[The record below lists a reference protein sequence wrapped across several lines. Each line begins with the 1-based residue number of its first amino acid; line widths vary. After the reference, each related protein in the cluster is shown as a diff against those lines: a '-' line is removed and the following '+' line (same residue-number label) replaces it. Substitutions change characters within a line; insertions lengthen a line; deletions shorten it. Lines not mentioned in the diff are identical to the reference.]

1 MTYYELVKLNA
12 PFLRVLK
19 RNGVLME
26 DTEAI
31 AIYEEYCAMEA
42 EGLKKLFIR
51 ESLSKKYGV
60 STRSIYDIRHRFES
74 PVEI

>member
-19 RNGVLME
+19 RNGVLLE

-31 AIYEEYCAMEA
+31 AI
-42 EGLKKLFIR
+42 
-51 ESLSKKYGV
+51 
-60 STRSIYDIRHRFES
+60 
-74 PVEI
+74 